1 MVSVHSCE
9 GSGKPIKT
17 VPLPKI
23 FNAPVRVDLVN
34 FVHTQMR
41 KNNRM
46 LHGVS
51 PKAGHQASA
60 ESWGTGRAVAR
71 IPRVHGGDTHRSG
84 RGAFGNM
91 CRGGHMLCVWT
102 RASETGLAKESSEI
116 GVKFS
121 VRDPSLL
128 STRMREPVLP
138 SVTFPALKWSMLISS
153 ISSKLHLAAILTD
166 SSSGLRED
174 SQSWAKYTEHTT
186 KNQK

>member
-1 MVSVHSCE
+1 MVSIHSCA
-9 GSGKPIKT
+9 GSGKAIKT

-91 CRGGHMLCVWT
+91 CRGGHMFGSKKVW
-102 RASETGLAKESSEI
+102 RRIHRKVGFAK
-116 GVKFS
+116 
-121 VRDPSLL
+121 RDMLSFQLL
-128 STRMREPVLP
+128 LNQ
-138 SVTFPALKWSMLISS
+138 A
-153 ISSKLHLAAILTD
+153 HLL
-166 SSSGLRED
+166 L
-174 SQSWAKYTEHTT
+174 
-186 KNQK
+186 